1 MEVDHAVH
9 RRKVSGF
16 PRRTHTENL
25 SGIHPNRR
33 RYGTVEIIFFRTSSR
48 FWAKKSAFEGSEAKE
63 AISQQELR
71 KHVAASQTLDEGH
84 TSALE
89 STLSLDQ
96 KVSETEA
103 KQEVFLGFTS
113 KESNS

>member
-1 MEVDHAVH
+1 M
-9 RRKVSGF
+9 
-16 PRRTHTENL
+16 
-25 SGIHPNRR
+25 
-33 RYGTVEIIFFRTSSR
+33 SSQ
-48 FWAKKSAFEGSEAKE
+48 E
-63 AISQQELR
+63 ELR
-71 KHVAASQTLDEGH
+71 KHVAAFQTPDEGH

-113 KESNS
+113 KKISKCHKDSENYFALMDYPSIVASVSAAAQSILSCAIVRMD